1 MDSPLS
7 LIPTIDSLNEQKQNE
22 DLIINIDPETRN
34 NLQILGTLNL
44 QRSNLYAKLASV
56 ILDNNVNLSDE
67 ELNSIIISYYYEY
80 TKYRF
85 PSKEFAFNPEF
96 AQHNIN
102 HSHIIWHYYHLNHSQ
117 FKKIPFLN
125 YDHSHKVIELITI
138 YNNGIS
144 EYQKFR
150 SKIRTALKR
159 KEQREQ
165 GSIAG
170 SIAIDFSG
178 QQVAMEILS
187 EAPGNQPHREI
198 SHTGSR
204 PKDAE
209 YLSSSSDGDL
219 SDNDAQAEQRLARA
233 KREREISPGN
243 KQYEIVTFYVILFF
257 YLSLMQYN

>member
-85 PSKEFAFNPEF
+85 PSNEFAFNPEF

-102 HSHIIWHYYHLNHSQ
+102 HSRIIWHYYHLNHSQ

-159 KEQREQ
+159 KEQRE
-165 GSIAG
+165 
-170 SIAIDFSG
+170 
-178 QQVAMEILS
+178 
-187 EAPGNQPHREI
+187 
-198 SHTGSR
+198 
-204 PKDAE
+204 
-209 YLSSSSDGDL
+209 
-219 SDNDAQAEQRLARA
+219 
-233 KREREISPGN
+233 
-243 KQYEIVTFYVILFF
+243 
-257 YLSLMQYN
+257 